1 MSTDDLS
8 WSLDAV
14 VFALA
19 CRQAQEKGMTLTQY
33 LSELVTAT
41 VTGRE
46 AQSQRNLEMWQ
57 RIFEVEHAVA

>member
-1 MSTDDLS
+1 MSTDDLT
-8 WSLDAV
+8 WSLDAA

-19 CRQAQEKGMTLTQY
+19 CRQAHEKGMTLTQY

-46 AQSQRNLEMWQ
+46 AQNQRNLETWR
-57 RIFEVEHAVA
+57 RIFEAEHAVA